1 MADEQLEILVV
12 ESDKALRDHIKAGLQ
27 SFQRFVVTFAEGY
40 PGINQ
45 VRQKTFDYILLGVP
59 AADSEGMQLLRALRE
74 FDRDTEAVVLTAH
87 KVAKTM
93 ASEKSR
99 LNIFAFIDVPVD
111 VAQFFRTVSRFKKRE
126 RAGSRG

>member
-12 ESDKALRDHIKAGLQ
+12 ESDKVLRDHIKAGLQ

-45 VRQKTFDYILLGVP
+45 VRQKTFDYVMLGVP
-59 AADSEGMQLLRALRE
+59 SVDSEAMHLLKSLRE

-93 ASEKSR
+93 TPEKSR
-99 LNIFAFIDVPVD
+99 LNIFAFIDVPID
-111 VAQFFRTVSRFKKRE
+111 AAQFFRTVSRFKRRE